1 MDWTSAWLAAG
12 AATTSGIKLYVTI
25 LTLGLL
31 QRFHWV
37 ELPTEWR
44 ILGATWVLI
53 LAGAFCIVEFAADK
67 IPVVDSFWDAIHTFI
82 RVPAGAVLMASAF
95 ANVSPAARLLAG
107 LLGGSLALMTHGAK
121 ATARLAVNTSP
132 EPFSNIIFSLL
143 EDVFTVFLLGLAATH
158 PWLAALL
165 VAVVLLTSIVVIYT
179 CFKFTRLLLS
189 KLVRWF
195 GDSSATPA

>member
-31 QRFHWV
+31 QRFHRV

-53 LAGAFCIVEFAADK
+53 LAGAFCIVEFTADK

-95 ANVSPAARLLAG
+95 ADVSPAARLLAG
-107 LLGGSLALMTHGAK
+107 LLGGSLALTTHGAK
-121 ATARLAVNTSP
+121 ASARLAANTSP

-143 EDVFTVFLLGLAATH
+143 EDALTVFLLGLAATH

-165 VAVVLLTSIVVIYT
+165 VSIVVLTSIIVIYT
-179 CFKFTRLLLS
+179 CFKFTRLLLN
-189 KLVRWF
+189 KLARWF
-195 GDSSATPA
+195 GDSPATPA